1 MEIFL
6 VLSGG
11 SQPSIFCLASGIS
24 TEHAHGLLA
33 FSALPAQ
40 PCSVLAPQTMR
51 LQQPWI
57 ALGVSRPWCGT
68 SKEPKSQLSSSSP
81 WPNLLIVAF
90 QVPSC
95 WGLRTWREPQSWD
108 RTVCGLGQPMESWF
122 HLIMRLIKVIFYLPH
137 RAVMRIK
144 RRKVYPSLS
153 FMLEPST
160 NVSCY
165 LFLYNLFFNVT

>member
-1 MEIFL
+1 
-6 VLSGG
+6 
-11 SQPSIFCLASGIS
+11 
-24 TEHAHGLLA
+24 
-33 FSALPAQ
+33 
-40 PCSVLAPQTMR
+40 MR
-51 LQQPWI
+51 LHQPWI

-68 SKEPKSQLSSSSP
+68 SKEPKPQLASSP
-81 WPNLLIVAF
+81 PWPDLLILGC

-122 HLIMRLIKVIFYLPH
+122 HLIMRLIKPPFLKICLTELLWG
-137 RAVMRIK
+137 IK

-153 FMLEPST
+153 FGLEPST

-165 LFLYNLFFNVT
+165 LFLYNLVFNVNVVSLVTLHMANVVINIYLLIWNKKGLMQYFLPF